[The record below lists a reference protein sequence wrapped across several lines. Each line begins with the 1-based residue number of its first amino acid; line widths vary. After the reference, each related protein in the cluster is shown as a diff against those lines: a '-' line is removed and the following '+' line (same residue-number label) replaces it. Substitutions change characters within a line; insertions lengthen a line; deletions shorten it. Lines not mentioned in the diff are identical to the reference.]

1 MGDGSFAAVL
11 RALRLSRGM
20 SLRELGRQITYD
32 YSHLSRIESG
42 KSVPSAGV
50 AEKVDDLFGA
60 EGYLTRLASAERA
73 ALELHSRNSEERDDV
88 DRRSFLG
95 AATGVAASAG
105 LDGLENVRRVLAD
118 GHMRGPEEWESIVR
132 DYGHLYHV
140 AAPSVMLPAISADLA
155 LLGKQINVPCDANA
169 QRQLSRTTAHL
180 CALMAQVLANSGD
193 LVAAPRWWRTAR
205 QTADASGSKQVQ
217 VWVRGRDAM
226 RALYERRSLP
236 DALRSAREAVQISLP
251 GTVERACALAAY
263 AEVAGRLRLQ
273 PQAVSALQQLAD
285 VQAALPRD
293 VVREEASQFGWPES
307 RTTFTELYVYT
318 FLGDAKNAL
327 RVADAALAGLPPEL
341 TRRRGQVELQRAT
354 AIVQDGSVAEGL
366 QHAFSVLE
374 TLPKEQR
381 INVVT
386 DLAWDTYKAVPAVDQ
401 IKPAAREFRQFLQME
416 TTA

>member
-1 MGDGSFAAVL
+1 
-11 RALRLSRGM
+11 M

-155 LLGKQINVPCDANA
+155 LLGKQINTWGF
-169 QRQLSRTTAHL
+169 S
-180 CALMAQVLANSGD
+180 
-193 LVAAPRWWRTAR
+193 APAPGTPRP
-205 QTADASGSKQVQ
+205 QYG
-217 VWVRGRDAM
+217 VRAM
-226 RALYERRSLP
+226 RRQRSVPALPYDRTSVRLDGP
-236 DALRSAREAVQISLP
+236 SAREFGRPGRGSSL
-251 GTVERACALAAY
+251 
-263 AEVAGRLRLQ
+263 
-273 PQAVSALQQLAD
+273 
-285 VQAALPRD
+285 
-293 VVREEASQFGWPES
+293 
-307 RTTFTELYVYT
+307 
-318 FLGDAKNAL
+318 
-327 RVADAALAGLPPEL
+327 VADSSPDG
-341 TRRRGQVELQRAT
+341 RRVR
-354 AIVQDGSVAEGL
+354 
-366 QHAFSVLE
+366 LE
-374 TLPKEQR
+374 TGSGVGSR
-381 INVVT
+381 
-386 DLAWDTYKAVPAVDQ
+386 
-401 IKPAAREFRQFLQME
+401 ARRDARTL
-416 TTA
+416 